1 VRPAE
6 VHGRLAVMD
15 PRRIASTAAVV
26 GSVGWLTKV
35 GLVWANG
42 VEGNDPGLVAAL
54 DAAGF
59 VGLGLALAAAGYTL
73 VEKAPGWLR
82 ALVTVATPVLALM
95 VWVLGDQAV
104 RGLYTDDTWVR
115 DELSVVAAALVALVL
130 GLWGFRR
137 RRRDDSTRAVTPAHG
152 RRAAR

>member
-1 VRPAE
+1 
-6 VHGRLAVMD
+6 MD

-26 GSVGWLTKV
+26 GGVAWLTKA

-42 VEGNDPGLVAAL
+42 VGGNDPDLVTAL

-59 VGLGLALAAAGYTL
+59 VGLGLALAGAGYTL
-73 VEKAPGWLR
+73 VEQAPGWLR

-95 VWVLGDQAV
+95 VWALGDQALRV
-104 RGLYTDDTWVR
+104 LYTDDSWLR
-115 DELSVVAAALVALVL
+115 NELSAVVAAVLALVA

-137 RRRDDSTRAVTPAHG
+137 RRDASSAAHG